1 MILTRRGHQDNRVE
15 LVVDQEQ
22 VLEKEVTVD
31 DKKEKMEQWT
41 KVIFQNLFSCNMIS
55 IELDVKC
62 FFLPSQRKS
71 K

>member
-1 MILTRRGHQDNRVE
+1 MILTHRGHQDNRVE

-31 DKKEKMEQWT
+31 DKKEKMERWT
-41 KVIFQNLFSCNMIS
+41 KVIFQNLFFCNMIF
-55 IELDVKC
+55 IEYNV
-62 FFLPSQRKS
+62 SQGS

>member
-31 DKKEKMEQWT
+31 DKKEKMDQWT
-41 KVIFQNLFSCNMIS
+41 KVIPRNLFSCNIVS
-55 IELDVKC
+55 I
-62 FFLPSQRKS
+62 QRKS
-71 K
+71 E

>member
-31 DKKEKMEQWT
+31 DKKEKMDQWT
-41 KVIFQNLFSCNMIS
+41 KVIFRNLFSCNIVS
-55 IELDVKC
+55 IKYNV
-62 FFLPSQRKS
+62 SQNS

>member
-31 DKKEKMEQWT
+31 DKKEKMDQWT
-41 KVIFQNLFSCNMIS
+41 KVIFQNLFSCNIIS
-55 IELDVKC
+55 IKYNV
-62 FFLPSQRKS
+62 SQNS

>member
-55 IELDVKC
+55 IEFNV
-62 FFLPSQRKS
+62 SQSS